1 MLTQKEKNIL
11 SFIKPYALEDRKVLM
26 RDNFIDEKI
35 KNMDIDEIRETVLS
49 LGEKGYLCAKEFI
62 TGTVMI
68 MEVYQKG
75 IEYDQPA
82 DDLNSM
88 PEFSFK
94 RGNFETEVEQKKYKY
109 TTPIEHIKQYNA
121 FEKEEDKKQENE
133 YKREQY
139 EYKKA
144 YEQKIQEVAKNNT
157 NSDNADATSSYY
169 INKNTDYLDIKKM
182 IFADERIS
190 EEDQKKLLK
199 LITLIET
206 MTDSNVPLPKG
217 AFIQYDDVICKYPW
231 ITDVI
236 GRILMNKYFLAY

>member
-1 MLTQKEKNIL
+1 MLTQSEKNIL
-11 SFIKPYALEDRKVLM
+11 SFIKPFAIEDRKVLM

-35 KNMDIDEIRETVLS
+35 KNMSIDEIRETVLS

-75 IEYDQPA
+75 LEYDQPA
-82 DDLNSM
+82 DDLSSM

-94 RGNFETEVEQKKYKY
+94 RGNFETEVESKKYKY

-121 FEKEEDKKQENE
+121 FETEEDKKQEDE
-133 YKREQY
+133 YKTQNSYAKFE
-139 EYKKA
+139 EDKK
-144 YEQKIQEVAKNNT
+144 KDNINT
-157 NSDNADATSSYY
+157 NVNSSNSDNASSYY

-182 IFADERIS
+182 IFADDRIS
-190 EEDQKKLLK
+190 ESDQKKLLK
-199 LITLIET
+199 LINLIET

-217 AFIQYDDVICKYPW
+217 AFVEYDDVICKYNW

-236 GRILMNKYFLAY
+236 GRTLMNKYFLA

>member
-1 MLTQKEKNIL
+1 MLTQSEKNIL
-11 SFIKPYALEDRKVLM
+11 SFIKPFAIEDRKVLM

-35 KNMDIDEIRETVLS
+35 KNMSIDEIRETVLS

-75 IEYDQPA
+75 LEYDQPA
-82 DDLNSM
+82 DDLSSM

-94 RGNFETEVEQKKYKY
+94 RGNFETDIETKKYKY

-121 FEKEEDKKQENE
+121 FETEEDKKKENE
-133 YKREQY
+133 YKKQY
-139 EYKKA
+139 DYRKPVEYKK
-144 YEQKIQEVAKNNT
+144 QEEPVNT
-157 NSDNADATSSYY
+157 ANYSDIEAASSYY

-182 IFADERIS
+182 IFADDRIS
-190 EEDQKKLLK
+190 ESDQKKLLK

-217 AFIQYDDVICKYPW
+217 AFVEYDDVICKYNW

-236 GRILMNKYFLAY
+236 GRTLMNKYFLA

>member
-1 MLTQKEKNIL
+1 MLTQSEKNIL
-11 SFIKPYALEDRKVLM
+11 SFVKPFAIEDRKVLM

-35 KNMDIDEIRETVLS
+35 KNMNIDEIRDTVLS

-82 DDLNSM
+82 DDLGAM

-94 RGNFETEVEQKKYKY
+94 RGNFETEAEQKKYKY

-121 FEKEEDKKQENE
+121 FETEEDKKKEIEYKKQYEYRRPAE
-133 YKREQY
+133 YKRPE
-139 EYKKA
+139 
-144 YEQKIQEVAKNNT
+144 NT
-157 NSDNADATSSYY
+157 VNSTNVDAATSYY

-182 IFADERIS
+182 VFADERIS
-190 EEDQKKLLK
+190 ESDQKKILK
-199 LITLIET
+199 LINLIET

-217 AFIQYDDVICKYPW
+217 AFVEYDDVICKYSW

-236 GRILMNKYFLAY
+236 GRVLMNKYFLA